1 MVKLTTNFVNRSGW
15 VTYDDFRSRIADG
28 EKADLIDG
36 VIYMAS
42 PDNTDA
48 ADLFVWLIRLLA
60 EYLDNHNLGKVYGSR
75 VAMKLEEKNNP
86 SRTSQWFSKK
96 GSHSSRADTFW
107 VRPISASKS
116 SRRKVCKGT
125 TKKNAN
131 STSSLASKSI
141 GSWTKICRSS
151 RYCRSVR
158 RAIGK

>member
-75 VAMKLEEKNNP
+75 VAMKLDEKNSP
-86 SRTSQWFSKK
+86 EPDLAVVLKERLPFVES
-96 GSHSSRADTFW
+96 GHILGPADLCIEI
-107 VRPISASKS
+107 VSPESVQRDYE
-116 SRRKVCKGT
+116 
-125 TKKNAN
+125 KNAN
-131 STSSLASKSI
+131 SMSSLASKSI

-151 RYCRSVR
+151 PYCRSAR